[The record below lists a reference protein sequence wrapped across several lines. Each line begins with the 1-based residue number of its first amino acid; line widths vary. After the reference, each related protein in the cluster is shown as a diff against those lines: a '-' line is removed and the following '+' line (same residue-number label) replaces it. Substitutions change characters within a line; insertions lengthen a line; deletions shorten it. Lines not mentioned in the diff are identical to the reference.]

1 MARSFRSRM
10 IGFVAIVAA
19 LASLDVYAAS
29 LREILDKNGRDY
41 VLANA
46 KTVATQLEDRDKYFL
61 ARILI
66 GNLRGSE
73 APDILIPLA
82 QKGDLPS
89 IRILAVNF
97 GTGKEG
103 FKTNKSQ
110 ATLWAARLEKV
121 ASGADEKQRM
131 SALGALC
138 EIYKDWNHVLYGKE
152 MAVKYCEA
160 YYGLADASRS
170 TQAYTYLSPESVL
183 YDPARGISIYD
194 KCLSEGDAYCKMNY
208 AWQGQQSMDIARRTT
223 KRQLFEYAS
232 VALDV
237 NSTGGINNLG
247 VFYLEGFGT
256 PRDPSKALELFER
269 AARQNKDHALY
280 NLLQMTF
287 FRYADWKDAPK
298 VADEAMVLIS
308 YYDYL
313 SPEADR
319 FDSVPFKEWVFSKG
333 RLPANDSE
341 FQDFLKE
348 RAKAGSDTS
357 ACMLA
362 GHLLKT
368 GNLGE
373 SLQFAEMGRRTKNIK
388 VKRWCEREIARVD
401 VLNSIKP

>member
-1 MARSFRSRM
+1 MARSFRALV
-10 IGFVAIVAA
+10 IGICWIGAA
-19 LASLDVYAAS
+19 VASLDVCAAS
-29 LREILDKNGRDY
+29 LREILNKNGRDY
-41 VLANA
+41 VLSNA
-46 KTVATQLEDRDKYFL
+46 KTIATQIDDRDKYFL

-73 APDILIPLA
+73 APEILIPLA
-82 QKGDLPS
+82 QKGDIPS

-103 FKTNKSQ
+103 FKTNRSQ
-110 ATLWAARLEKV
+110 ASVWTVRLEKV
-121 ASGADEKQRM
+121 ASGTDEKQRKT
-131 SALGALC
+131 ALGALC
-138 EIYKDWNHVLYGKE
+138 DIYKDWNHVLYAKE
-152 MAVKYCEA
+152 LAVKYCEE
-160 YYGLADASRS
+160 YYKIPDASRS
-170 TQAYTYLSPESVL
+170 SQAYMYLSPESPL
-183 YDPARGISIYD
+183 YDPTRGMAVYERCIA
-194 KCLSEGDAYCKMNY
+194 EGDVYCKMNY
-208 AWQGQQSMDIARRTT
+208 AWQGQQSLDIARRTS

-232 VALDV
+232 VALEA
-237 NSTGGINNLG
+237 NSVAGTNNLG

-256 PRDPSKALELFER
+256 PQDANKALELFEK

-298 VADEAMVLIS
+298 VADEAMLLIS

-333 RLPANDSE
+333 RIPANDTE
-341 FQDFLKE
+341 FQDFLRE

-362 GHLLKT
+362 GHLLKI

-373 SLQFAEMGRRTKNIK
+373 SLQYSEMGRQTKNAK
-388 VKRWCEREIARVD
+388 VRRWCEREIARVD

>member
-1 MARSFRSRM
+1 MARSFRSLM
-10 IGFVAIVAA
+10 IGLIRIGSA
-19 LASLDVYAAS
+19 LASLDVSAVS
-29 LREILDKNGRDY
+29 LREILDKNGREY

-46 KTVATQLEDRDKYFL
+46 KAVATQIDDRDKYFL

-73 APDILIPLA
+73 APEILIPLA
-82 QKGDLPS
+82 QKGDLAS

-110 ATLWAARLEKV
+110 ATLWASMLEKIS
-121 ASGADEKQRM
+121 SGTDEKQRKT
-131 SALGALC
+131 ALGMLC

-152 MAVKYCEA
+152 VAVKYCEE
-160 YYGLADASRS
+160 YYRLPDSSRS

-183 YDPARGISIYD
+183 YDPVRGISTYD
-194 KCLSEGDAYCKMNY
+194 QCLAEGDAHCKMSY
-208 AWQGQQSMDIARRTT
+208 AWQGQQSLEIARRTT

-237 NSTGGINNLG
+237 NSVAGTNNLG
-247 VFYLEGFGT
+247 VFYLLGFGT
-256 PRDPSKALELFER
+256 PRDSSRAIELFEK

-280 NLLQMTF
+280 NLLQMAF

-298 VADEAMVLIS
+298 VADEAKLLIS

-333 RLPANDSE
+333 RLPASDSE

-362 GHLLKT
+362 GHFLKI

-373 SLQFAEMGRRTKNIK
+373 SLQYAEMGRRTKNIK

-401 VLNSIKP
+401 VLNIIKP

>member
-1 MARSFRSRM
+1 MTRSLRSQV
-10 IGFVAIVAA
+10 IGLFAIVAV
-19 LASLDVYAAS
+19 LVSLDVYAVS

-41 VLANA
+41 VLANS
-46 KTVATQLEDRDKYFL
+46 KTVATQLDDRDKYFL

-110 ATLWAARLEKV
+110 ATLWATRLEKL
-121 ASGADEKQRM
+121 ASGADEKQRKV
-131 SALGALC
+131 ALGALC

-152 MAVKYCEA
+152 LAVKYCEA
-160 YYGLADASRS
+160 FYGLPDASRG

-183 YDPARGISIYD
+183 YDPDRGILVYD
-194 KCLSEGDAYCKMNY
+194 RCLAEGDPYCKMNY
-208 AWQGQQSMDIARRTT
+208 AWQGQQSMEIARRTT

-237 NSTGGINNLG
+237 NSAGGINNLG

-256 PRDPSKALELFER
+256 PRDTSKALELFEK

-298 VADEAMVLIS
+298 IAEEAMVLIS

-341 FQDFLKE
+341 FPDFLKE

-362 GHLLKT
+362 GHFLKT

-373 SLQFAEMGRRTKNIK
+373 SLQFAEMGRRTKNVK
-388 VKRWCEREIARVD
+388 VKRWCDREIARVD

>member
-1 MARSFRSRM
+1 MARSFRALL
-10 IGFVAIVAA
+10 IGVLWAGTLFT
-19 LASLDVYAAS
+19 SLDAFAAS
-29 LREILDKNGRDY
+29 LREILEKEGRDY

-46 KTVATQLEDRDKYFL
+46 KTVATQVDDRDRYFL

-66 GNLRGSE
+66 ANLRGSE
-73 APDILIPLA
+73 APEILIPLA
-82 QKGDLPS
+82 QRGDLS
-89 IRILAVNF
+89 SMRILAVNF

-110 ATLWAARLEKV
+110 ATLWASRLEKV
-121 ASGADEKQRM
+121 ASGSDEKQRKT
-131 SALGALC
+131 ALAVLC
-138 EIYKDWNHVLYGKE
+138 EIYKDWNHVLYGKDS
-152 MAVKYCEA
+152 AVKYCEA
-160 YYGLADASRS
+160 LYKLPDASRG
-170 TQAYTYLSPESVL
+170 TQAYMYLSPESPL
-183 YDPARGISIYD
+183 FDPARGLAVYD
-194 KCLSEGDAYCKMNY
+194 QCLAEGDAYCKMNY
-208 AWQGQQSMDIARRTT
+208 AWQGKQSMDIARRTT

-232 VALDV
+232 VALEMK
-237 NSTGGINNLG
+237 STAGTNNLG

-256 PRDPSKALELFER
+256 SQDAKKALELFDA

-287 FRYADWKDAPK
+287 FRYAEWKDAPK
-298 VADEAMVLIS
+298 VADDAMLLIS

-348 RAKAGSDTS
+348 RANAGSDTS

-362 GHLLKT
+362 GHFRKT

-373 SLQFAEMGRRTKNIK
+373 SLQYAEMGRRTKNIK
-388 VKRWCEREIARVD
+388 VKQWCEREIAKVD
-401 VLNSIKP
+401 VLNAIKP